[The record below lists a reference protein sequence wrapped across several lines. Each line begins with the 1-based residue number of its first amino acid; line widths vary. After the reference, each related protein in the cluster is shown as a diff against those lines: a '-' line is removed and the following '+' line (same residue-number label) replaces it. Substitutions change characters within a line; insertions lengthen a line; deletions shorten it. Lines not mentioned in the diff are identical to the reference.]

1 MRKALIV
8 GIDHYPNAPL
18 QGCVNDANR
27 IHKLLAQ
34 HHDDAPNFSCKQ
46 LTSSVKQKITRTA
59 LRKHLQD
66 LFAYKNE
73 FVLFYFAG
81 HGIVN
86 DFGGYLVTQ
95 DAVADDEGV
104 AMLDLLNLAN
114 QSQATEIAIILD
126 CCHSGEMGV
135 IKALESEQ
143 AHLREGVSILTAAQ
157 SNEPAAEQDGSGL
170 FTTLICEG
178 LEGGAADI
186 AGNVTVAGL
195 YAFVDQALGAWEQR
209 PLFKSHVRRLLPLRK
224 CKPVVGLEILRL
236 LPRYFAFAEA
246 DHFLDPSYEP
256 DAKEYKPKHG
266 KIFSHL
272 QKLRATGLVVPV
284 GAEHMYYAA
293 MKRKS
298 CRLTSLGRYY
308 WKLAKDGK
316 I

>member
-27 IHKLLAQ
+27 MHKLLAQ
-34 HHDDAPNFSCKQ
+34 HHDGAPNFDCIK
-46 LTSSVKQKITRTA
+46 LVSSSKQKIKRAA
-59 LRKHLQD
+59 LRQQLQR
-66 LFAYKNE
+66 LFADNSE

-86 DFGGYLVTQ
+86 NFGGYLVTQ
-95 DAVADDEGV
+95 DAEANDEGV
-104 AMLDLLNLAN
+104 AMLDLLSLAN
-114 QSQATEIAIILD
+114 QSQASEVAIILD
-126 CCHSGEMGV
+126 CCHSGEIGV
-135 IKALESEQ
+135 IKALENAQ
-143 AHLREGVSILTAAQ
+143 AHLGEGVSILTAAQ
-157 SNEPAAEQDGSGL
+157 SNEAASEEDGSGL

-186 AGNVTVAGL
+186 VGNVTAAGL
-195 YAFVDQALGAWEQR
+195 YAFVDQALGAWQQR

-224 CKPVVGLEILRL
+224 CRPLVGLEILRL
-236 LPRYFAFAEA
+236 LPKYFDFAEA

-256 DAKEYKPKHG
+256 SAKEYKRKQG
-266 KIFSHL
+266 KIFGHL
-272 QKLRATGLVVPV
+272 QKLRASGLVVPV

-293 MKRKS
+293 MDSKS
-298 CRLTSLGRYY
+298 CQLTSLGRYY
-308 WKLAKDGK
+308 WKLAQAGK

>member
-1 MRKALIV
+1 MRKALLV

-18 QGCVNDANR
+18 QGCVNDANAICEMLFR
-27 IHKLLAQ
+27 
-34 HHDDAPNFSCKQ
+34 HHDGAPNFGCKKLLSTEQ
-46 LTSSVKQKITRTA
+46 EINRAT
-59 LRKHLQD
+59 LRKHLQE
-66 LFAYKNE
+66 LFAHKNE
-73 FVLFYFAG
+73 LVLFYFAG
-81 HGIVN
+81 HGVVN
-86 DFGGYLVTQ
+86 KFGGYLVTQ
-95 DAVADDEGV
+95 DAEKNDEGV
-104 AMLDLLNLAN
+104 AMLDLLSLAN
-114 QSQATEIAIILD
+114 QSEVGEVVIILD

-135 IKALESEQ
+135 IKALQNEQ
-143 AHLREGVSILTAAQ
+143 AHLREGVSVLTASQ
-157 SNEPAAEQDGSGL
+157 INEAAAEQDGSGL

-186 AGNVTVAGL
+186 VGNVTVAGL

-224 CKPVVGLEILRL
+224 CPPVVGLEILRM
-236 LPRYFAFAEA
+236 LPCYFEFAEA

-256 DAKEYKPKHG
+256 EAKEYDQEHG
-266 KIFSHL
+266 KIFAHL
-272 QKLRATGLVVPV
+272 QKLRATGLVVPF

-293 MKRKS
+293 MQSKS